1 MANKFPISD
10 LVERTGV
17 PRASVHHYVKL
28 GLLPQPEHAAANQFL
43 YDERHVRGLRL
54 IRLLRDRRGL
64 PLEEIKSILPELMGL
79 TSDQA
84 FKAEMWDRAIDIK
97 MRRPR
102 RDPAARLLEGA
113 LETFT
118 QRNYAEVNV
127 DELCTR
133 AGVAKGSFYRY
144 FKSKEE
150 LFFTATHATIERST
164 SDFGERV
171 AGKKLSS
178 EQAAALLADVLEPHA
193 VLLLQLFG
201 RARQR
206 LPGYAAAATKATRA
220 LARAV
225 ATTSPT
231 DHDGAAIA
239 VVREAFGRLCLGESH
254 APQQVIR
261 AGELRAKAT
270 GGDPSGPL

>member
-28 GLLPQPEHAAANQFL
+28 GLLPDPERAAKNQFL

-64 PLEEIKSILPELMGL
+64 TLEQIKSILPELMGL

-84 FKAEMWDRAIDIK
+84 FRTDMWDRAIDLK
-97 MRRPR
+97 MRSPR
-102 RDPAARLLEGA
+102 RDAGVRLLEGA
-113 LETFT
+113 VEAFT
-118 QRNYAEVNV
+118 RRNYADVNV

-144 FKSKEE
+144 FRSKEE
-150 LFFTATHATIERST
+150 LFFAAVRASVEKA
-164 SDFGERV
+164 V
-171 AGKKLSS
+171 AEFAEITKDLQPSVEETGIV
-178 EQAAALLADVLEPHA
+178 LAEVLDPYG
-193 VLLLQLFG
+193 VLLLQLFA

-206 LPGYAAAATKATRA
+206 LPGYVAAASQATQA
-220 LARAV
+220 LMQAV
-225 ATTSPT
+225 ADAAGTVDATSVE
-231 DHDGAAIA
+231 A
-239 VVREAFGRLCLGESH
+239 VVRDAFGRLVTAQN
-254 APQQVIR
+254 AP
-261 AGELRAKAT
+261 ET
-270 GGDPSGPL
+270 GRNRTFRRRTIDVTG